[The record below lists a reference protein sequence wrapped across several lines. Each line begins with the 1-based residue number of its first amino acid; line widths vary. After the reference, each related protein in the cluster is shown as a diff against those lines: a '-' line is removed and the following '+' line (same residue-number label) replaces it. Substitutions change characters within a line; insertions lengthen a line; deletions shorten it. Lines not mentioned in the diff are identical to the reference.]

1 MAKVHVKKGDTVRIL
16 TGKDRGKK
24 AKVLQV
30 FPALGRV
37 VVEGVNMT
45 VKNVR
50 PKQQGQKGQVV
61 RYNAPIHISNVQR
74 TAAEAAAVTTAKKPV
89 AKAEKATPKTKA
101 S

>member
-1 MAKVHVKKGDTVRIL
+1 MHVKKGDMVRIL

-30 FPALGRV
+30 FPLLNKV

-74 TAAEAAAVTTAKKPV
+74 TTTEAAAVTTAKKPS
-89 AKAEKATPKTKA
+89 AKAAKPVSPTKA